1 MQNAEGKG
9 QFCVLRSA
17 FCIPLDLCL
26 APTTIARNTMPV
38 PIQLHNLSKRFR
50 SGFLIRE
57 IRALESV
64 SFQVEPGE
72 IFGFLGPNGA
82 GKTTAIKIIMGLTRP
97 SGGTCTVLGSSP
109 NTPAVKRRIGFLPE
123 APYFYEHLSAR
134 EVLELSADL
143 CGIPRDQRQGRVDR
157 MLEMVSMSSAQHG
170 RLGKFSRGMLQRV
183 GIAQALLHDPELV
196 VLDEPMGGLDP
207 IGRKEFREIIVGLR
221 NQGKTVFFSTHI
233 LQDVE
238 MICDRV
244 GIVVAGRLASV
255 GRLDA
260 IVSAEVESIELTF
273 RDVSEA
279 AVRAGGVKIMSIIP
293 SEKLLLATVH
303 TEEEAD
309 HLIARMAAAGG
320 KLVSMAPRTH
330 TLEDFFV
337 KQVRK

>member
-1 MQNAEGKG
+1 
-9 QFCVLRSA
+9 
-17 FCIPLDLCL
+17 
-26 APTTIARNTMPV
+26 MPV
-38 PIQLHNLSKRFR
+38 PIQLQKLSKRFR

-97 SGGTCTVLGSSP
+97 SAGTCTVLGASPSS
-109 NTPAVKRRIGFLPE
+109 PAVKRRIGFLPE

-143 CGIPRDQRQGRVDR
+143 CGIPRDQRKGRVDR
-157 MLEMVSMSSAQHG
+157 MLEMVSMSAAQHG

-244 GIVVAGRLASV
+244 GILVGGRLASI

-260 IVSAEVESIELTF
+260 IVSAEVEAIELTF
-273 RDVSEA
+273 RDVGESA
-279 AVRAGGVKIMSIIP
+279 IRASGVKIMSVIP
-293 SEKLLLATVH
+293 GEKWLLVTVH
-303 TEEEAD
+303 SEEEAD
-309 HLIARMAAAGG
+309 TLIGRVAAAGG
-320 KLVSMAPRTH
+320 KLVSMAPRTR